1 MHDKDQSLLDSINAA
16 IKKEIEKT
24 WAAGRPITVGRDGKI
39 IEIYPDG
46 SEKVIKDT
54 GKLPVHHEQR
64 EYKL

>member
-1 MHDKDQSLLDSINAA
+1 MNNRDQPLLDSINAA
-16 IKKEIEKT
+16 IKKQIEET
-24 WAAGRPITVGRDGKI
+24 WAAGRPITVGRDGKV

-54 GKLPVHHEQR
+54 GKPPVHIEQR